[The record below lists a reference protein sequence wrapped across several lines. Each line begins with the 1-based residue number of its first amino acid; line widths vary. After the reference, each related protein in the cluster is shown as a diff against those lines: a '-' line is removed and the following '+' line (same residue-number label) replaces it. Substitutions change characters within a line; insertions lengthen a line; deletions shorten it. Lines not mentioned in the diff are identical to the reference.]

1 MTKNKKTIGILAASL
16 SAVLVSSITLLVTN
30 LIVNNVESSTDY
42 KRPLNRGKNYEHYEI
57 KKWLLDDKNL
67 PSIIDGKFEDNLYV
81 KVINE
86 IKLRKFLKNDF
97 REILRKISKFATNAD
112 DYKITYNYQL
122 IDNNKGVYLDIVW
135 NLTNSNYYFYDQVK
149 LLIT

>member
-1 MTKNKKTIGILAASL
+1 MTKNKNTISILAASL
-16 SAVLVSSITLLVTN
+16 STVLVSSITLLATN

-42 KRPLNRGKNYEHYEI
+42 ERPLNRGKNYEHYEI

-81 KVINE
+81 RVINE
-86 IKLRKFLKNDF
+86 IKLRKFLKNAF
-97 REILRKISKFATNAD
+97 REILRKISKFTTNAD
-112 DYKITYNYQL
+112 AYKITYNYQL

-135 NLTNSNYYFYDQVK
+135 NLPNSNYYFYDQVK

>member
-16 SAVLVSSITLLVTN
+16 SAVLVSSITLLATN

-86 IKLRKFLKNDF
+86 IKLRKFLK
-97 REILRKISKFATNAD
+97 KFATNAD